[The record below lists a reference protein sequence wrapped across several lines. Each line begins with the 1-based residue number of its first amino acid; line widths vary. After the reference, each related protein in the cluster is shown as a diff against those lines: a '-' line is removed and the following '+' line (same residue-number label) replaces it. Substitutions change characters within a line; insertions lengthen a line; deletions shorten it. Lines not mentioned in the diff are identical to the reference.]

1 MFLNWERVRSVN
13 KRDGGIRNEN
23 VFASLLNVYGK
34 NMSIERKGESVL
46 LNLKMLFKWMNN

>member
-1 MFLNWERVRSVN
+1 MN